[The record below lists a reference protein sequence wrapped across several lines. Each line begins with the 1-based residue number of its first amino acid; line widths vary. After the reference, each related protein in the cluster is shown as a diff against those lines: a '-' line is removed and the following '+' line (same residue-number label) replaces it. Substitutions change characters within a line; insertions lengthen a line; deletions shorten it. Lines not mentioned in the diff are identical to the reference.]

1 MDHFVARWAG
11 PAVLLAINLLY
22 IMIWGFAGISKLM
35 DGQPAW
41 FAEKFGPTV
50 LGRFPGV
57 TASFWLVAAAELL
70 ALILSVTAL
79 LRAEFLG
86 RRGASWLTAALVM
99 SLFVFLQLGFGQWL
113 TREFNG
119 AFQQFVYFGVTLVA
133 IHYVQTP
140 ASSA

>member
-57 TASFWLVAAAELL
+57 TASFWLIAAAELL

-86 RRGASWLTAALVM
+86 RRGASCLTAALVM